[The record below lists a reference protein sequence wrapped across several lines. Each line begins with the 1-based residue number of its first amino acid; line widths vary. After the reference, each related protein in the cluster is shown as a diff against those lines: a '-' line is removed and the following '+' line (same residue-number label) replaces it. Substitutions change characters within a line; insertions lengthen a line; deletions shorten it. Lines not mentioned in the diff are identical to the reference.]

1 MTISQCIPLA
11 WRLAAPCTLYS
22 ASVVEREASDRFFGA
37 QVLYSKPS
45 R

>member
-1 MTISQCIPLA
+1 MTISQCMARA
-11 WRLAAPCTLYS
+11 WRLAAPCTLCS

-37 QVLYSKPS
+37 QA